1 MPRPKKKTDL
11 EIQAGL
17 EPQELAV
24 KNNRKGKDYTA
35 LTTRL
40 ASERLR
46 RLKQQNS
53 KLSLDLRKMRGQ
65 IGDLDKI
72 RREVLAAN
80 AVVKTGLLALP
91 FRLSTR
97 LAALTDPR
105 EIHAELEREL
115 IGVLNDLAFS
125 GEEK

>member
-11 EIQAGL
+11 EFQAGL
-17 EPQELAV
+17 EPQELPV

-53 KLSLDLRKMRGQ
+53 KLSIDLRKMRGEV
-65 IGDLDKI
+65 GDLDKI

-80 AVVKTGLLALP
+80 AIVKQQVLAVPIREAPILGL
-91 FRLSTR
+91 TR
-97 LAALTDPR
+97 EQT
-105 EIHAELEREL
+105 
-115 IGVLNDLAFS
+115 
-125 GEEK
+125 

>member
-17 EPQELAV
+17 EPQELSV

-40 ASERLR
+40 ASERLK
-46 RLKQQNS
+46 RLRHQNS
-53 KLSLDLRKMRGQ
+53 KLNLELRRIRGEV
-65 IGDLDKI
+65 GDLDKI

-80 AVVKTGLLALP
+80 AVVKQQVLAVPVREAPILGL
-91 FRLSTR
+91 TR
-97 LAALTDPR
+97 EQTAALLQALT
-105 EIHAELEREL
+105 
-115 IGVLNDLAFS
+115 VCLNDLAFQ